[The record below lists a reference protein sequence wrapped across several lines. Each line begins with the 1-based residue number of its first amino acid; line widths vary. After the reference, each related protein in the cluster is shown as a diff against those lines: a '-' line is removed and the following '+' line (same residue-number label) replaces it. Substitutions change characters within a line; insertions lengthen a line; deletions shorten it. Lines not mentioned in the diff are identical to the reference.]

1 MDEDLRTQT
10 KPHRFKTDTMPT
22 PESESFK
29 SMKPKVP
36 PTFNGVDFDDTKA
49 FKAAEDAIIREQWV
63 GVMMLRLVGEE
74 LGKCYAREG
83 VNHLENCGRLRERY
97 LELLANKKVK
107 GTKFLQQ
114 NYMTRR
120 DEELDLEAKL
130 HPINKIAKFK
140 ESQS

>member
-1 MDEDLRTQT
+1 M
-10 KPHRFKTDTMPT
+10 
-22 PESESFK
+22 
-29 SMKPKVP
+29 
-36 PTFNGVDFDDTKA
+36 
-49 FKAAEDAIIREQWV
+49 
-63 GVMMLRLVGEE
+63 
-74 LGKCYAREG
+74 
-83 VNHLENCGRLRERY
+83 
-97 LELLANKKVK
+97 ANKKVK